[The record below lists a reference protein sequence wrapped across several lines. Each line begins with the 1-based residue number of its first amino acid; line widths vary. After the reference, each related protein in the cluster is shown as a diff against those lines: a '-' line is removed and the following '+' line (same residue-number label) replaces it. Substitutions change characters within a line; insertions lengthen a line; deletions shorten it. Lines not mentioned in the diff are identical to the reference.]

1 MVRLQKD
8 SSTSAVPQFS
18 PSLAHCHTPLL
29 GTDLATLCRRGAA
42 VSCSNPPSAAAF
54 MLQGLFTND
63 YLLEFSSALF
73 EVEPLRLVPM
83 TCSQWTGPAHLPDP
97 SRRDGSQTCFT
108 LNPARPARQIRSTP
122 HAAGSHRAPVAHSRV
137 VDLDLD
143 GGQTPM
149 DGLIS
154 TPDPECGH
162 MPNAKKAYRWFA
174 SSVSGQC
181 NHEIEK
187 LTAPAGGT
195 FTSDAVPD
203 AHPGLDVNHEHLR
216 RGAFSRAT
224 GDLCP

>member
-1 MVRLQKD
+1 MLQFARQCFKPAIITQGLSVCCQVTCSLIHTESFQEPRPWGWLVRLQKD

-18 PSLAHCHTPLL
+18 LSLAHCHTPLL
-29 GTDLATLCRRGAA
+29 GADLATLCRRGAA
-42 VSCSNPPSAAAF
+42 VSCRNPPYAAAF

-108 LNPARPARQIRSTP
+108 LNPARPARLIRSTP

-162 MPNAKKAYRWFA
+162 MPNAR
-174 SSVSGQC
+174 QL
-181 NHEIEK
+181 I
-187 LTAPAGGT
+187 AGL
-195 FTSDAVPD
+195 P
-203 AHPGLDVNHEHLR
+203 LW
-216 RGAFSRAT
+216 
-224 GDLCP
+224 